1 VSLGDVQLRIATI
14 QSQMASVAALSAP
27 ARTGTAT
34 GTNSAAG
41 STGVQFAAALDSAV
55 SAQQG
60 ADWVVPVK
68 GKLTSHFGPRWGS
81 HHAGIDIAAP
91 TGTPVHAAGGGIVK
105 KANWDGGYGN
115 AVVIDH
121 GNGVLTRYA
130 HNSELVVKPGQR
142 VKPGDLIAK
151 VGSTGDSTG
160 PHVHLEL
167 QINGK
172 KVDPL
177 PWLKARG
184 ISW

>member
-1 VSLGDVQLRIATI
+1 VSLGDIQLRIATI
-14 QSQMASVAALSAP
+14 QSQMAALSAVSAP
-27 ARTGTAT
+27 ARTNTAT
-34 GTNSAAG
+34 GANSAA
-41 STGVQFAAALDSAV
+41 GVQFAAALDSAV

-60 ADWVVPVK
+60 GDSAWVVPVK
-68 GKLTSHFGPRWGS
+68 GKLTSNFGHRWGT

-91 TGTPVHAAGGGIVK
+91 TGTPVRAASGGIVK
-105 KANWDGGYGN
+105 KASWDGGYGN

-160 PHVHLEL
+160 PHVHLEV
-167 QINGK
+167 QIDGK
-172 KVDPL
+172 KVDPM

-184 ISW
+184 VSW